1 MPIKSFELVSIDGKR
16 YSKLG
21 ERIAHLRVD
30 NNTAVTNVN
39 AINDKDAQMDF
50 RFTISYVG
58 VGVIKIEGRLVWE
71 GEAKTIATQ
80 WSQTNALP
88 NEVFGPVLQAI
99 FSSCMPSAVVC
110 ARDLGL
116 PPPLPPPQI
125 QQMKPGKSTS
135 AKDARMS
142 MEVA

>member
-39 AINDKDAQMDF
+39 AVNDKDAQMDF

-71 GEAKTIATQ
+71 GEAKSIATQ

-88 NEVFGPVLQAI
+88 NDVFGPVLQAI

-125 QQMKPGKSTS
+125 QQMKPGKAAGSKET
-135 AKDARMS
+135 RS